1 MPEHTDPDLLR
12 KLERAVS
19 QLPRATREIFL
30 THRLDDLSYEDIAR
44 RTGLPV
50 RKVERHMAR
59 AIYLLCR
66 ELEDEP
72 LRWWERLLRR

>member
-72 LRWWERLLRR
+72 LGWWQRLLRR